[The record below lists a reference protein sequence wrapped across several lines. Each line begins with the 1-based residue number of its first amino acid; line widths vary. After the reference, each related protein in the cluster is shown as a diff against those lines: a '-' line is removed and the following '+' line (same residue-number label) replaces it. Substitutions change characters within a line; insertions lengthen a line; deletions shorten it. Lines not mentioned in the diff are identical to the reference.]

1 MVVLS
6 TPPRRRRGNATNDD
20 CALKVNMIAIFYILL
35 ISLSLDFMTKMS
47 SLVLF
52 YSYLCACVCVC
63 LSAPRSPSLSLSL
76 MRFFVPF
83 YPSLF
88 IRYKTRDII
97 MFATSSSTASSS
109 LHSSPVLREKK
120 QQQQQ
125 FVFFARNPGRNR
137 VSSSSS
143 QSASFGI
150 LTAAAAAAAR
160 GGRGGEQR
168 KNGNEAEEAI
178 IKRKSLV
185 ASSAAMMITTTTT
198 TAFAAEEAVSSL
210 AEGGTNGTL
219 ESVRLVVALS
229 SIALILFQGP
239 KGDGVV
245 NTLSEKRVFSSAK
258 NAKSAVDYVTYALIG
273 GFIVL
278 SAVLAV
284 G

>member
-1 MVVLS
+1 
-6 TPPRRRRGNATNDD
+6 
-20 CALKVNMIAIFYILL
+20 
-35 ISLSLDFMTKMS
+35 MS
-47 SLVLF
+47 
-52 YSYLCACVCVC
+52 
-63 LSAPRSPSLSLSL
+63 SLSLSFTL
-76 MRFFVPF
+76 ICVCVRAYLSAPGVRLLSLSLPNEVFFSTL
-83 YPSLF
+83 SLLGKLHF
-88 IRYKTRDII
+88 LLDTKTRDC

-109 LHSSPVLREKK
+109 RATINSSPVLREKK
-120 QQQQQ
+120 QRR
-125 FVFFARNPGRNR
+125 FVFFARRNGENR

-143 QSASFGI
+143 PRASTFGI
-150 LTAAAAAAAR
+150 LTAAAQR
-160 GGRGGEQR
+160 GGGER
-168 KNGNEAEEAI
+168 KNGNEDDEAEEEAI
-178 IKRKSLV
+178 TKRKERKSLV
-185 ASSAAMMITTTTT
+185 ASSAAMMTTTTT
-198 TAFAAEEAVSSL
+198 VASTAFAAEEAVSSL
-210 AEGGTNGTL
+210 AEGTNGTL